1 MNDVFQCILIATS
14 QLFMLVQW
22 GRVKNVFNNMYSFF
36 RRVGNGTVDSD
47 GCPVRR
53 RFVKKETIPNLT
65 RWRLHSFT
73 INCTTQTVYKVGYSN
88 GGLCLCG
95 EYSVNKTGSQIRKF
109 CKSLSVRPANFT
121 VEISVEN
128 IRNPEGERCTFQF
141 TYYISSIS
149 TSHFDVRILPK
160 NVTTS
165 VQPMPTTHKFL
176 LSSTTHESPTGKS
189 ISVNFS
195 LSPADGGTK
204 KQVYLPY

>member
-1 MNDVFQCILIATS
+1 M
-14 QLFMLVQW
+14 
-22 GRVKNVFNNMYSFF
+22 KNVFNNMYSFF

-47 GCPVRR
+47 ECPVRR

-65 RWRLHSFT
+65 QRKLHSIA

-109 CKSLSVRPANFT
+109 CKSFISVRLANFT

-141 TYYISSIS
+141 SYYLFFIR
-149 TSHFDVRILPK
+149 THTVHFDVRILPK
-160 NVTTS
+160 NVTSS
-165 VQPMPTTHKFL
+165 VQPLPTTHKFL

-195 LSPADGGTK
+195 LQNLEFYCKLIATFQFHFRSRQPACK
-204 KQVYLPY
+204 